1 MPNRLI
7 HETSPYL
14 LQHANNPVD
23 WHAWGEEAL
32 NLSRTAD
39 KPILLSIG
47 YSACHWCHVME
58 HESFENEAIAKLMND
73 NFINIKVDREERP
86 DLDQV
91 YMSAVQV
98 MTGSGGWPMTVF
110 LLPSGEPFYGGTYF
124 PPDDRYG
131 RPGFRRLLE
140 TIAQSY
146 KSKKEE
152 IVNGA
157 QSLRQHLN
165 QKVQGSA
172 NADVVHLPLLDQ
184 AARGLSSRFD
194 PRQGGFGAAPKFPP
208 SMTIEFLLR
217 YYHRTGNAEALQ
229 MSTFTL
235 DKMAYGGLYDQ
246 IGGGFHRYSTDDRWL
261 VPHFE
266 KMLYDNA
273 LLARVYLDA
282 WRVTGNPLYRRITEE
297 VLDFIVLEMRDSN
310 GGFYSTQDAD
320 SEGVE
325 GKFYVWDLEE
335 FKATAGPDGELLARY
350 LDVTGHGNWEEHNIL
365 NIPRPPDVFCKLE
378 KISEDELKVKFDAAR
393 SKLYA
398 ARKRRIHPGRDEK
411 ILTDWNG
418 LALRAFADAAAYLG
432 RDDYRQIAESNAE
445 FIFKTLWDGN
455 HLLHSFKDGRARFNA
470 YLDDYANVADG
481 LLSLYQ
487 LTFEEKWLKRAESLA
502 DHIIDNFQDADNGG
516 FYFTDIGHEALIT
529 RTKDYFDNA
538 TPSGNS
544 VAADVLVRL
553 AALLGRNDLT
563 EKAAR
568 LFASTGSHLAQ
579 YPSGF
584 GRLLEAIDFY
594 LGPSKEIAV
603 ILAGVA
609 GASGNEGHSFITA
622 YRKRFLP
629 RTVIA
634 AGETGTVALLRDR
647 RVIDGKS
654 TAYVCENM
662 TCQRPVT
669 DVVEFENQIA

>member
-1 MPNRLI
+1 MTNRLI

-32 NLSRTAD
+32 ELARTSD

-73 NFINIKVDREERP
+73 NFISIKVDREERP

-91 YMSAVQV
+91 YMNAVQM

-124 PPDDRYG
+124 PPEDRYG
-131 RPGFRRLLE
+131 RPGFPRLLV
-140 TIAQSY
+140 TIAESY
-146 KSKKEE
+146 KARRQE
-152 IVNGA
+152 IVSNA
-157 QSLRQHLN
+157 QNLRQHLN
-165 QKVQGSA
+165 QSA
-172 NADVVHLPLLDQ
+172 RTAADPNAVHLPLLDQ
-184 AARGLSSRFD
+184 AAQGLSSRFD
-194 PRQGGFGAAPKFPP
+194 PREGGFGAAPKFPP

-217 YYHRTGNAEALQ
+217 YHHRTGDAHALQ
-229 MSTFTL
+229 MSAFTL

-282 WRVTGNPLYRRITEE
+282 WRVTGSSLYRRITEE
-297 VLDFIVLEMRDSN
+297 VLDFLVREMRDPS

-335 FKATAGPDGELLARY
+335 FKAAAGPDGELLARY
-350 LDVTGHGNWEEHNIL
+350 LDVTGHGNWEGHSIL
-365 NIPRPPDVFCKLE
+365 NIPRSPDIFCKLE
-378 KISEDELKVKFDAAR
+378 KISQDELQMKFQSAR
-393 SKLYA
+393 PGLYA
-398 ARKRRIHPGRDEK
+398 AREKRIHPGRDEK

-432 RDDYRQIAESNAE
+432 RDDYRQIAEANAD
-445 FIFKTLWDGN
+445 FIFKTLWDGTR
-455 HLLHSFKDGRARFNA
+455 LLHCFKDGRARFNG

-487 LTFEEKWLKRAESLA
+487 LTFEERWLKRAESLV
-502 DHIIDNFQDADNGG
+502 DLIVDQFWDSDNGG
-516 FYFTDIGHEALIT
+516 FFFTASGHEALIS

-553 AALLGRNDLT
+553 GALLGRSDLT
-563 EKAAR
+563 RKAEQ
-568 LFASTGSHLAQ
+568 LFASTGTVLGQ

-584 GRLLEAIDFY
+584 GRLLEAIDFH

-603 ILAGVA
+603 IVA
-609 GASGNEGHSFITA
+609 TKEGHSFITA
-622 YRKRFLP
+622 YRKRYLP

-634 AGETGTVALLRDR
+634 AGESGTIALLRDR
-647 RVIDGKS
+647 IALDGKS

-662 TCQRPVT
+662 TCQRPTT
-669 DVVEFENQIA
+669 DVAEFENQMA

>member
-7 HETSPYL
+7 RETSPYL

-32 NLSRTAD
+32 NLSRTSD

-58 HESFENEAIAKLMND
+58 HESFENEAIAKLMNE

-91 YMSAVQV
+91 YMNAVQL

-110 LLPSGEPFYGGTYF
+110 LLPSGEPFYGVTYF

-146 KSKKEE
+146 KSKKQE
-152 IVNGA
+152 IVNSA

-165 QKVQGSA
+165 QKVQGDT

-194 PRQGGFGAAPKFPP
+194 PRHGGFGAAPKFPP

-217 YYHRTGNAEALQ
+217 YYHRTGNREALQ

-246 IGGGFHRYSTDDRWL
+246 IGGGFHRYSTDERWL

-297 VLDFIVLEMRDSN
+297 VLDFIVREMRDPN

-325 GKFYVWDLEE
+325 GKFYVWQFEE

-350 LDVTGHGNWEEHNIL
+350 LDVTSHGNWEEHNIL
-365 NIPRPPDVFCKLE
+365 NVPRPPDVFCKIE
-378 KISEDELKVKFDAAR
+378 KISEDELKAKFDAAR
-393 SKLYA
+393 PKLYA
-398 ARKRRIHPGRDEK
+398 AREKRIHPGRDEK

-432 RDDYRQIAESNAE
+432 RDDYRQIAVSNAE
-445 FIFKTLWDGN
+445 FIFRTLWDGTR
-455 HLLHSFKDGRARFNA
+455 LLHSFKDGRARFNA

-487 LTFEEKWLKRAESLA
+487 LSFEEKWLKRAEALA
-502 DHIIDNFQDADNGG
+502 DHIIDRFWDSDNGG

-553 AALLGRNDLT
+553 GAQLGRNDLT
-563 EKAAR
+563 EKAKR
-568 LFASTGSHLAQ
+568 LFESTGALLAQ

-594 LGPSKEIAV
+594 LGPSKEVAV
-603 ILAGVA
+603 VVA
-609 GASGNEGHSFITA
+609 GKDADLFITA
-622 YRKRFLP
+622 YRKRYLP

-634 AGETGTVALLRDR
+634 AGGTGTVALLRDR
-647 RVIDGKS
+647 PAIGGKS

-669 DVVEFENQIA
+669 DIGEFENQIA

>member
-7 HETSPYL
+7 QETSPYL

-23 WHAWGEEAL
+23 WHAWGPEAL
-32 NLSRTAD
+32 ELARSSD

-58 HESFENEAIAKLMND
+58 HESFENAAIAKLMND

-86 DLDQV
+86 DLDQI
-91 YMSAVQV
+91 YMSAVQT

-110 LLPSGEPFYGGTYF
+110 LLPTGEPFYGGTYF
-124 PPDDRYG
+124 PPEDRYG
-131 RPGFRRLLE
+131 RPGFPRLL
-140 TIAQSY
+140 QSVAEAY
-146 KSKKEE
+146 RTRKDEV
-152 IVNGA
+152 VNSA

-165 QKVQGSA
+165 QKTRGANGSDVVNISLMDQAVQG
-172 NADVVHLPLLDQ
+172 L
-184 AARGLSSRFD
+184 RSRFD
-194 PRQGGFGAAPKFPP
+194 AREGGFGPAPKFPP

-217 YYHRTGNAEALQ
+217 YYQRTGDSHALD
-229 MSTFTL
+229 MATLTL

-282 WRVTGNPLYRRITEE
+282 WRLTGKPLYRRITEE
-297 VLDFIVLEMRDSN
+297 VLDFLVREMRDPS
-310 GGFYSTQDAD
+310 GGFYSTKDAD

-325 GKFYVWDLEE
+325 GKFYVWTRDE
-335 FKATAGPDGELLARY
+335 FDSIAGPDAELLAHF
-350 LDVTGHGNWEEHNIL
+350 LDVTASGNWEGHNIL
-365 NIPRPPDVFCKLE
+365 NIPRAPDLFCKLE
-378 KISEDELKVKFDAAR
+378 KLSEGELQEKLNQAR
-393 SKLYA
+393 SRLYKE
-398 ARKRRIHPGRDEK
+398 REKRIQPGRDEK

-418 LALRAFADAAAYLG
+418 LALRAFAEAATYLG
-432 RDDYRQIAESNAE
+432 RNDYQQVAVSTAE
-445 FIFKTLWDGN
+445 FILKSMANGN
-455 HLLHSFKDGRARFNA
+455 QLFHGFKDGRARFNA
-470 YLDDYANVADG
+470 YLDDYANLTDG
-481 LLSLYQ
+481 LVSLYQ
-487 LTFEEKWLKRAESLA
+487 LTFDEHWLTRAESLVNHMIEKFWDEA
-502 DHIIDNFQDADNGG
+502 NGG
-516 FYFTDIGHEALIT
+516 FYFTGTDHEELIS

-553 AALLGRNDLT
+553 GALLGRSDLT
-563 EKAAR
+563 EHAEQ
-568 LFASTGSHLAQ
+568 LFTSTGNVLAQ
-579 YPSGF
+579 YPAGF

-594 LGPSKEIAV
+594 LGPSKEIA
-603 ILAGVA
+603 IIGDKTAANPLVA
-609 GASGNEGHSFITA
+609 A
-622 YRKRFLP
+622 YRRRYLP

-634 AGETGTVALLRDR
+634 AGESGTIALMKDR
-647 RVIDGKS
+647 AAIQGQS

-662 TCQRPVT
+662 TCQKPVT
-669 DVVEFENQIA
+669 DVTEFENQLG

>member
-23 WHAWGEEAL
+23 WHAWGDEAL
-32 NLSRTAD
+32 TLSRTSD

-73 NFINIKVDREERP
+73 HFINIKVDREERP

-91 YMSAVQV
+91 YMNAVQL

-131 RPGFRRLLE
+131 RPGFKRLLA
-140 TIAQSY
+140 TIAESY
-146 KSKKEE
+146 KAKKEE
-152 IVNGA
+152 IVSGA
-157 QSLRQHLN
+157 QSLRLHLN
-165 QKVQGSA
+165 QKVQSAA
-172 NADVVHLPLLDQ
+172 NADAVCMPLLDQ
-184 AARGLSSRFD
+184 AASGLRSRFD

-217 YYHRTGNAEALQ
+217 YHHRTGNPDALQ
-229 MSTFTL
+229 MSTLTL

-273 LLARVYLDA
+273 LLARAYLDA

-297 VLDFIVLEMRDSN
+297 VLDFIVREMRDPN

-325 GKFYVWDLEE
+325 GKFYVWDLDE

-350 LDVTGHGNWEEHNIL
+350 LDVTAHGNWEEHNIL
-365 NIPRPPDVFCKLE
+365 NVPRPPDVFCKLE
-378 KISEDELKVKFDAAR
+378 KISEEELKAKFDAAR
-393 SKLYA
+393 PKLYA
-398 ARKRRIHPGRDEK
+398 AREKRIHPGRDEK
-411 ILTDWNG
+411 VLTDWNG

-432 RDDYRQIAESNAE
+432 RDDYRQIAESNAD

-455 HLLHSFKDGRARFNA
+455 RLLHSFKDGRARFNA

-487 LTFEEKWLKRAESLA
+487 LTFEEKWLKQAESLV
-502 DHIIDNFQDADNGG
+502 DHIIEKFCDSDSGG
-516 FYFTDIGHEALIT
+516 FYFTDIEHEALIT

-553 AALLGRNDLT
+553 GALLGRSDLT
-563 EKAAR
+563 DKAAK
-568 LFASTGSHLAQ
+568 LFTSTGALLAQ

-584 GRLLEAIDFY
+584 GRLLEAIDFH
-594 LGPSKEIAV
+594 LGPSKEIA
-603 ILAGVA
+603 IITAGK
-609 GASGNEGHSFITA
+609 EGHSFITA

-634 AGETGTVALLRDR
+634 AGETGTIALLRDR
-647 RVIDGKS
+647 PAIDGKS
-654 TAYVCENM
+654 TAYVCENLA
-662 TCQRPVT
+662 CQRPVT
-669 DVVEFENQIA
+669 DVKEFEGQIA

>member
-157 QSLRQHLN
+157 QSLRQHLD

-647 RVIDGKS
+647 PAIDGKS

-669 DVVEFENQIA
+669 DVGEFENQIA

>member
-1 MPNRLI
+1 MANRLI

-32 NLSRTAD
+32 NLSRTSD

-58 HESFENEAIAKLMND
+58 HESFENEAIAQLMNE

-91 YMSAVQV
+91 YMNAVQL

-110 LLPSGEPFYGGTYF
+110 LLPTGEPFYGGTYF

-131 RPGFRRLLE
+131 RPGFRRLLM
-140 TIAQSY
+140 TIAESY
-146 KSKKEE
+146 KSKKQE
-152 IVNGA
+152 IISGA

-165 QKVQGSA
+165 QRVQSNA
-172 NADVVHLPLLDQ
+172 NTDIVQLPILDQ

-217 YYHRTGNAEALQ
+217 YYHRAGSPEALQ

-297 VLDFIVLEMRDSN
+297 VLDFIVREMRDPN

-335 FKATAGPDGELLARY
+335 FKTTAGPDGELLARFF
-350 LDVTGHGNWEEHNIL
+350 DVTGHGNWEEHNIL
-365 NIPRPPDVFCKLE
+365 NVPRPPDVFCKLE
-378 KISEDELKVKFDAAR
+378 NISEDELRTKFEAAR
-393 SKLYA
+393 PKLYSV
-398 ARKRRIHPGRDEK
+398 REKRIHPSRDEK

-418 LALRAFADAAAYLG
+418 LALRAFAEAAAYLG
-432 RDDYRQIAESNAE
+432 REDYRQIAESNAE

-455 HLLHSFKDGRARFNA
+455 RLLHSFKDGRARFNA

-487 LTFEEKWLKRAESLA
+487 LSFEEKWLKRAEELT
-502 DHIIDNFQDADNGG
+502 DHIIDKFWDSDNGG

-553 AALLGRNDLT
+553 GALLGRNDLT
-563 EKAAR
+563 DMARR
-568 LFASTGSHLAQ
+568 LFESTGALLAQ

-594 LGPSKEIAV
+594 LGPSKEVAV
-603 ILAGVA
+603 VVSGV
-609 GASGNEGHSFITA
+609 SGKDADSFIAA
-622 YRKRFLP
+622 YRKRYLP

-647 RVIDGKS
+647 AAMGGKS

-669 DVVEFENQIA
+669 DVGEFEKQIA

>member
-7 HETSPYL
+7 RETSPYL

-32 NLSRTAD
+32 NLSRTSD

-58 HESFENEAIAKLMND
+58 HESFENEAIAKLMNE

-91 YMSAVQV
+91 YMNAVQL

-146 KSKKEE
+146 KSKKQE
-152 IVNGA
+152 IVNSA

-165 QKVQGSA
+165 QKVQGDT

-194 PRQGGFGAAPKFPP
+194 PRHGGFGAAPKFPP

-217 YYHRTGNAEALQ
+217 YYHRTGNREALQ

-246 IGGGFHRYSTDDRWL
+246 IGGGFHRYSTDERWL

-297 VLDFIVLEMRDSN
+297 VLDFIVREMRDPN

-325 GKFYVWDLEE
+325 GKFYVWQFEE

-350 LDVTGHGNWEEHNIL
+350 LDVTSHGNWEEHNIL
-365 NIPRPPDVFCKLE
+365 NVPRPPDVFCKIE
-378 KISEDELKVKFDAAR
+378 KISEDELKAKFDAAR
-393 SKLYA
+393 PKLYA
-398 ARKRRIHPGRDEK
+398 AREKRIHPGRDEK

-432 RDDYRQIAESNAE
+432 RNDYRQIAVSNAE
-445 FIFKTLWDGN
+445 FIFRTLWDGTR
-455 HLLHSFKDGRARFNA
+455 LLHSFKDGRARFNA

-487 LTFEEKWLKRAESLA
+487 LTFEEGWLKRAESLA
-502 DHIIDNFQDADNGG
+502 DLIIDTFWDSDNGG

-553 AALLGRNDLT
+553 GAQLGRNDLT
-563 EKAAR
+563 EKAKR
-568 LFASTGSHLAQ
+568 LFESTGALLAQ

-594 LGPSKEIAV
+594 LGPSKEVAV
-603 ILAGVA
+603 VVA
-609 GASGNEGHSFITA
+609 GKDADLFITA
-622 YRKRFLP
+622 YRKRYLP

-634 AGETGTVALLRDR
+634 AGGTGTVALLRDR
-647 RVIDGKS
+647 PAIGGKS

-669 DVVEFENQIA
+669 DIGEFENQIA

>member
-1 MPNRLI
+1 
-7 HETSPYL
+7 
-14 LQHANNPVD
+14 
-23 WHAWGEEAL
+23 
-32 NLSRTAD
+32 
-39 KPILLSIG
+39 
-47 YSACHWCHVME
+47 
-58 HESFENEAIAKLMND
+58 
-73 NFINIKVDREERP
+73 
-86 DLDQV
+86 
-91 YMSAVQV
+91 
-98 MTGSGGWPMTVF
+98 
-110 LLPSGEPFYGGTYF
+110 
-124 PPDDRYG
+124 
-131 RPGFRRLLE
+131 
-140 TIAQSY
+140 
-146 KSKKEE
+146 
-152 IVNGA
+152 
-157 QSLRQHLN
+157 
-165 QKVQGSA
+165 
-172 NADVVHLPLLDQ
+172 
-184 AARGLSSRFD
+184 
-194 PRQGGFGAAPKFPP
+194 
-208 SMTIEFLLR
+208 
-217 YYHRTGNAEALQ
+217 
-229 MSTFTL
+229 
-235 DKMAYGGLYDQ
+235 
-246 IGGGFHRYSTDDRWL
+246 
-261 VPHFE
+261 
-266 KMLYDNA
+266 
-273 LLARVYLDA
+273 
-282 WRVTGNPLYRRITEE
+282 
-297 VLDFIVLEMRDSN
+297 
-310 GGFYSTQDAD
+310 
-320 SEGVE
+320 
-325 GKFYVWDLEE
+325 
-335 FKATAGPDGELLARY
+335 
-350 LDVTGHGNWEEHNIL
+350 
-365 NIPRPPDVFCKLE
+365 
-378 KISEDELKVKFDAAR
+378 
-393 SKLYA
+393 
-398 ARKRRIHPGRDEK
+398 
-411 ILTDWNG
+411 
-418 LALRAFADAAAYLG
+418 
-432 RDDYRQIAESNAE
+432 
-445 FIFKTLWDGN
+445 
-455 HLLHSFKDGRARFNA
+455 
-470 YLDDYANVADG
+470 

>member
-1 MPNRLI
+1 
-7 HETSPYL
+7 

-23 WHAWGEEAL
+23 WHAWGPEAL
-32 NLSRTAD
+32 EMAKSND

-58 HESFENEAIAKLMND
+58 HESFENASIAKLMNE

-86 DLDQV
+86 DLDQI
-91 YMSAVQV
+91 YMNAVQT

-110 LLPSGEPFYGGTYF
+110 LLPTGEPFYGGTYF
-124 PPDDRYG
+124 PPEDRYG
-131 RPGFRRLLE
+131 RPGFPRLL
-140 TIAQSY
+140 QSVAEAY
-146 KSKKEE
+146 RTRKDEVVGS
-152 IVNGA
+152 A

-165 QKVQGSA
+165 QRTAGVSNSETVSA
-172 NADVVHLPLLDQ
+172 SLLDH

-194 PRQGGFGAAPKFPP
+194 SREGGFGPAPKFPP

-217 YYHRTGNAEALQ
+217 YHHRSGDSHALE
-229 MSTFTL
+229 MAMLTL

-246 IGGGFHRYSTDDRWL
+246 IGGGFHRYSTDARWL

-273 LLARVYLDA
+273 LLARAYLDA
-282 WRVTGNPLYRRITEE
+282 WRLTGKPLYRRITEE
-297 VLDFIVLEMRDSN
+297 VLDFLVREMRDPS
-310 GGFYSTQDAD
+310 GGFYSTKDAD

-325 GKFYVWDLEE
+325 GKFYVWTLEE
-335 FKATAGPDGELLARY
+335 FKSVAGPDADLLARF
-350 LDVTGHGNWEEHNIL
+350 LDITANGNWEGHNIL
-365 NIPRPPDVFCKLE
+365 NIPRAPEIFCKLE
-378 KISEDELKVKFDAAR
+378 NISESELQEKFNAIR
-393 SKLYA
+393 PKLYQE
-398 ARKRRIHPGRDEK
+398 REKRIHPGRDEK

-418 LALRAFADAAAYLG
+418 LALRAFAEAATFLG
-432 RDDYRQIAESNAE
+432 RSDYQKVAESTAE
-445 FIFKTLWDGN
+445 FILNSMSNENQLFHGFKN
-455 HLLHSFKDGRARFNA
+455 GRARFNA

-487 LTFEEKWLKRAESLA
+487 LTFEERWLQHSESLVNHMIEKFW
-502 DHIIDNFQDADNGG
+502 DDSNGG
-516 FYFTDIGHEALIT
+516 FYFTGSNHEELIA

-553 AALLGRNDLT
+553 GALLGRGDLT
-563 EKAAR
+563 TRAEQ
-568 LFASTGSHLAQ
+568 LFASTGTALAQ
-579 YPSGF
+579 YPAGF

-594 LGPSKEIAV
+594 IGPSKEIV
-603 ILAGVA
+603 IVGSTLEAHGL
-609 GASGNEGHSFITA
+609 ITA
-622 YRKRFLP
+622 YRRRYLP

-634 AGETGTVALLRDR
+634 AGEAGSIALMSGRSA
-647 RVIDGKS
+647 IDGKA

-662 TCQRPVT
+662 ACQKPVT
-669 DVVEFENQIA
+669 DVAEFEQQLA

>member
-7 HETSPYL
+7 RETSPYL

-32 NLSRTAD
+32 NLSRTSD

-58 HESFENEAIAKLMND
+58 HESFENEAIAKLMNE

-91 YMSAVQV
+91 YMNAVQL

-146 KSKKEE
+146 KSKKQE
-152 IVNGA
+152 IVNSA

-165 QKVQGSA
+165 QKVQGDT

-194 PRQGGFGAAPKFPP
+194 PRHGGFGAAPKFPP

-217 YYHRTGNAEALQ
+217 YYHRTGNREALQ

-246 IGGGFHRYSTDDRWL
+246 IGGGFHRYSTDERWL

-297 VLDFIVLEMRDSN
+297 VLDFIVREMRDPN

-325 GKFYVWDLEE
+325 GKFYVWQFEE

-350 LDVTGHGNWEEHNIL
+350 LDVTSHGNWEEHNIL
-365 NIPRPPDVFCKLE
+365 NVPRPPDVFCKIE
-378 KISEDELKVKFDAAR
+378 KISEDELKAKFDAAR
-393 SKLYA
+393 PKLYA
-398 ARKRRIHPGRDEK
+398 AREKRIHPGRDEK

-432 RDDYRQIAESNAE
+432 RDDYRQIAVSNAE
-445 FIFKTLWDGN
+445 FIFRTLWDGTR
-455 HLLHSFKDGRARFNA
+455 LLHSFKDGRARFNA

-487 LTFEEKWLKRAESLA
+487 LTFEEGWLKRAESLA
-502 DHIIDNFQDADNGG
+502 DLIIDTFWDSDNGG

-553 AALLGRNDLT
+553 GAQLGRNDLT
-563 EKAAR
+563 EKAKR
-568 LFASTGSHLAQ
+568 LFESTGALLAQ

-594 LGPSKEIAV
+594 LGPSKEVAV
-603 ILAGVA
+603 VVA
-609 GASGNEGHSFITA
+609 GKDADLFITA
-622 YRKRFLP
+622 YRKRYLP

-634 AGETGTVALLRDR
+634 AGGTGTVALLRDR
-647 RVIDGKS
+647 PAIGGKS

-669 DVVEFENQIA
+669 DIGEFENQIA

>member
-32 NLSRTAD
+32 NLARTSD

-91 YMSAVQV
+91 YMNAVQL

-140 TIAQSY
+140 TVAQSY
-146 KSKKEE
+146 KSKKQD

-165 QKVQGSA
+165 QKVQGST

-217 YYHRTGNAEALQ
+217 YHHRTGNSEALQ

-297 VLDFIVLEMRDSN
+297 VLDFIVREMRDPN

-365 NIPRPPDVFCKLE
+365 NVPRPPDVFCKLE
-378 KISEDELKVKFDAAR
+378 NISEGELKVKLEAAR
-393 SKLYA
+393 PKLYS
-398 ARKRRIHPGRDEK
+398 AREKRIHPGRDEK

-445 FIFKTLWDGN
+445 FIFKTLWDGSR
-455 HLLHSFKDGRARFNA
+455 LLHSFKDGRARFNA
-470 YLDDYANVADG
+470 YLDDYANIADG

-487 LTFEEKWLKRAESLA
+487 LTFENKWLKRAESLA
-502 DHIIDNFQDADNGG
+502 DHIIDKFQDSDNGG
-516 FYFTDIGHEALIT
+516 FYFTEIGHEALIT

-553 AALLGRNDLT
+553 GALLGRKDLT
-563 EKAAR
+563 DNAAR
-568 LFASTGSHLAQ
+568 LFASTGALLAQ

-603 ILAGVA
+603 VVA
-609 GASGNEGHSFITA
+609 GKEGHSFITA

-634 AGETGTVALLRDR
+634 AGETGAVALLRDR
-647 RVIDGKS
+647 PAIGGKS

-669 DVVEFENQIA
+669 DVGEFENQIA

>member
-1 MPNRLI
+1 MANRLI

-32 NLSRTAD
+32 NLSRTSD

-58 HESFENEAIAKLMND
+58 HESFENEAIAQLMNE

-91 YMSAVQV
+91 YMNAVQL

-110 LLPSGEPFYGGTYF
+110 LLPTGEPFYGGTYF

-131 RPGFRRLLE
+131 RPGFRRLLM
-140 TIAQSY
+140 TIAESY
-146 KSKKEE
+146 KSKKQE
-152 IVNGA
+152 IINNA

-165 QKVQGSA
+165 QRVQSSA
-172 NADVVHLPLLDQ
+172 NTDVVQLPILDQ

-194 PRQGGFGAAPKFPP
+194 QRNGGFGAAPKFPP

-217 YYHRTGNAEALQ
+217 YHHRTGNPEALH

-297 VLDFIVLEMRDSN
+297 VLDFIVREMRDPN

-325 GKFYVWDLEE
+325 GKFYVWDLDE
-335 FKATAGPDGELLARY
+335 FKATAGPNGEVLARY
-350 LDVTGHGNWEEHNIL
+350 LDVTDHGNWEEHNIL
-365 NIPRPPDVFCKLE
+365 NVPKPPDVFCKLE
-378 KISEDELKVKFDAAR
+378 KISEDELRTKFEAAR
-393 SKLYA
+393 PKLYA
-398 ARKRRIHPGRDEK
+398 AREKRIHSGRDEK

-432 RDDYRQIAESNAE
+432 REDYRQIAESNAE
-445 FIFKTLWDGN
+445 FIFKTL
-455 HLLHSFKDGRARFNA
+455 
-470 YLDDYANVADG
+470 
-481 LLSLYQ
+481 
-487 LTFEEKWLKRAESLA
+487 
-502 DHIIDNFQDADNGG
+502 
-516 FYFTDIGHEALIT
+516 
-529 RTKDYFDNA
+529 
-538 TPSGNS
+538 
-544 VAADVLVRL
+544 
-553 AALLGRNDLT
+553 
-563 EKAAR
+563 
-568 LFASTGSHLAQ
+568 
-579 YPSGF
+579 
-584 GRLLEAIDFY
+584 
-594 LGPSKEIAV
+594 
-603 ILAGVA
+603 
-609 GASGNEGHSFITA
+609 
-622 YRKRFLP
+622 
-629 RTVIA
+629 
-634 AGETGTVALLRDR
+634 
-647 RVIDGKS
+647 
-654 TAYVCENM
+654 
-662 TCQRPVT
+662 
-669 DVVEFENQIA
+669 

>member
-1 MPNRLI
+1 MNRLAG
-7 HETSPYL
+7 ESSPYL
-14 LQHANNPVD
+14 RQHRDNPVD
-23 WHAWGEEAL
+23 WYPWGDEAFAAA
-32 NLSRTAD
+32 RARD
-39 KPILLSIG
+39 VPILLSIG
-47 YSACHWCHVME
+47 YSACHWCHVMA
-58 HESFENEAIAKLMND
+58 HESFEDPATAAVMNELFVNVKI
-73 NFINIKVDREERP
+73 DREERP
-86 DLDQV
+86 DVDAV
-91 YMSAVQV
+91 YMEAVQAL
-98 MTGSGGWPMTVF
+98 TGSGGWPMTVF

-146 KSKKEE
+146 KSKKQE
-152 IVNGA
+152 IVNSA

-165 QKVQGSA
+165 QKVQGDT

-194 PRQGGFGAAPKFPP
+194 PRHGGFGAAPKFPP

-217 YYHRTGNAEALQ
+217 YYHRTGNREALQ

-246 IGGGFHRYSTDDRWL
+246 IGGGFHRYSTDERWL

-297 VLDFIVLEMRDSN
+297 VLDFIVREMRDPN

-325 GKFYVWDLEE
+325 GKFYVWQFEE

-350 LDVTGHGNWEEHNIL
+350 LDVTSHGNWEEHNIL
-365 NIPRPPDVFCKLE
+365 NVPRPPDVFCKIE
-378 KISEDELKVKFDAAR
+378 KISEDELKAKFDAAR
-393 SKLYA
+393 PKLYA
-398 ARKRRIHPGRDEK
+398 AREKRIHPGRDEK

-432 RDDYRQIAESNAE
+432 RDDYRQIAVSNAE
-445 FIFKTLWDGN
+445 FIFRTLWDGTR
-455 HLLHSFKDGRARFNA
+455 LLHSFKDGRARFNA

-487 LTFEEKWLKRAESLA
+487 LTFEEGWLKRAESLA
-502 DHIIDNFQDADNGG
+502 DLIIDTFWDSDNGG

-553 AALLGRNDLT
+553 GAQLGRNDLT
-563 EKAAR
+563 EKAKR
-568 LFASTGSHLAQ
+568 LFESTGALLAQ

-594 LGPSKEIAV
+594 LGPSKEVAV
-603 ILAGVA
+603 VVA
-609 GASGNEGHSFITA
+609 GKDADLFITA
-622 YRKRFLP
+622 YRKRYLP

-634 AGETGTVALLRDR
+634 AGGTGTVALLRDR
-647 RVIDGKS
+647 PAIGGKS

-669 DVVEFENQIA
+669 DIGEFENQIA

>member
-98 MTGSGGWPMTVF
+98 MTGSGGWPMTIF

-146 KSKKEE
+146 KSKKQE